1 MKCVHNHLD
10 VYSLQRLNQEERE
23 ISKRPITSNEIKV
36 VILKLPTNQSAGLE
50 GFTGEFYQ
58 TFRGEVTPFSN
69 DYKKLQR
76 NQHSVIYNTLVSK
89 SDKDITETEN
99 YRSISQRNVDAN
111 IFNKIFAN

>member
-58 TFRGEVTPFSN
+58 TFRGEVTLTLL
-69 DYKKLQR
+69 KRLQ
-76 NQHSVIYNTLVSK
+76 K
-89 SDKDITETEN
+89 ITEESTLCN
-99 YRSISQRNVDAN
+99 LQ
-111 IFNKIFAN
+111 